1 MGILAFDIGGS
12 AVKYGLWEKD
22 RLIGQQ
28 AILLPKDWQAMTTEL
43 SGIFEQVSREYE
55 ITGVALS
62 APGLVNEKL
71 GQIQGVSA
79 VPYIHHFP
87 IQQELAELF
96 GAPVTME
103 NDANCA
109 ALAEVWLGAAKNA
122 EHCLFFVIGTGV
134 GGSVIL
140 NRKLF
145 KGQNLFG
152 GEFGYMFLN
161 DAASLSDL
169 GSSVKAVKKYN
180 QLTKENI
187 HGQELFERAEAGDLL
202 AEELTEKFYRAVAM
216 GIYNLLVCFDPGL
229 VVLGGGVSANKV
241 VLKQI
246 KKHLNR
252 ILLERSVTA
261 MSYRLE
267 ACIFGN
273 DANLIGAVYH
283 HMETVGNSE
292 RYC

>member
-12 AVKYGLWEKD
+12 AVKYGFWEKD
-22 RLIGQQ
+22 RLVRQQ
-28 AILLPKDWQAMTTEL
+28 AFSLPKDWKAMTTEL
-43 SGIFEQVSREYE
+43 NAVFEQISQEHE

-62 APGLVNEKL
+62 APGLVNETI
-71 GQIQGVSA
+71 GQIQGISA

-87 IQQELAELF
+87 IQQELSELF
-96 GAPVTME
+96 GVPVTME

-109 ALAEVWLGAAKNA
+109 ALAEVWLGAAKDA

-161 DAASLSDL
+161 DSASLSDL

-180 QLTKENI
+180 QLTKEDI
-187 HGQELFERAEAGDLL
+187 HGQELFERAEAGDPL
-202 AEELTEKFYRAVAM
+202 ADELAEKFYRAVAL

-229 VVLGGGVSANKV
+229 IVLGGGVSANKV

-261 MSYRLE
+261 MTYRLE
-267 ACIFGN
+267 ACVFGN

-283 HMETVGNSE
+283 HMETVGKHE
-292 RYC
+292 IYC

>member
-12 AVKYGLWEKD
+12 AVKYGFWEKK
-22 RLIGQQ
+22 RLLGQC
-28 AILLPKDWQAMTTEL
+28 AVPLPKDWKNMKKALKDVYEE
-43 SGIFEQVSREYE
+43 FRESYD

-62 APGLVNEKL
+62 APGLVNEAI

-87 IQQELAELF
+87 IQQELSELF
-96 GAPVTME
+96 GVPVTME

-109 ALAEVWLGAAKNA
+109 ALAEVWQGAAKESEN
-122 EHCLFFVIGTGV
+122 CLFFVIGTGV
-134 GGSVIL
+134 GGSVII

-145 KGQNLFG
+145 KGSNLFG

-161 DAASLSDL
+161 DSASLSDL

-180 QLTKENI
+180 RLTNKAI
-187 HGQELFERAEAGDLL
+187 QGKELFELAEAGDPL
-202 AEELTEKFYRAVAM
+202 AEEIAGQFYRAAAT

-229 VVLGGGVSANKV
+229 VILGGGVSANPV
-241 VLKQI
+241 VVTRI
-246 KKHLNR
+246 KKQLSR
-252 ILLERSVTA
+252 ILLERSVTD
-261 MSYRLE
+261 MNYSIE
-267 ACIFGN
+267 ACVFGN

-283 HMETVGNSE
+283 HITSKED
-292 RYC
+292 R